1 MRSIVVGAG
10 ALTVALLLAGC
21 DYFPPDRAGYQRD
34 GNALVIVVC
43 EAIDSRLILM
53 ETRGPATSGD
63 WEPFY
68 EQRGSVSVSVG
79 DTFSTSAAD
88 QDVEGTILRT
98 SPSLVPGTVIS
109 VLFSGRQSSFSS
121 YVTVPADG
129 VPSDGWLTLDG
140 TTSEWPCGYKRSSDP
155 E

>member
-1 MRSIVVGAG
+1 MRRIAAWAG
-10 ALTVALLLAGC
+10 AITVATLLAGC

-34 GNALVIVVC
+34 GDALVVAVC

-53 ETRGPATSGD
+53 ETRGPDTNGD
-63 WEPFY
+63 WEAFY
-68 EQRGSVSVSVG
+68 EQSGSVGVSVG
-79 DTFSTSAAD
+79 DTFSTSAAE
-88 QDVEGTILRT
+88 QDLEGTTLRT
-98 SPSLVPGTVIS
+98 SPSLVPGTEIS
-109 VLFSGRQSSFSS
+109 VLFASNQTSFSS

-129 VPSDGWLTLDG
+129 VPSDAWLQPDG